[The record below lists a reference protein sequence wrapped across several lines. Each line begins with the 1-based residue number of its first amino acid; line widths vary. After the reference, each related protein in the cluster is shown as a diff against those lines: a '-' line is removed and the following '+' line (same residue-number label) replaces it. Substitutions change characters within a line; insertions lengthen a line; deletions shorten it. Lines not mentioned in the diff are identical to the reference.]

1 MTTPRKRPE
10 SAKPTRARE
19 ARPKRPARKSDAG
32 ARILSGLNDALA
44 YAKGDKSCA
53 TVVTVTRTVGAAVE
67 SYTGTVADLR
77 RLGVVPAA
85 KGAK

>member
-10 SAKPTRARE
+10 TVKPARARE
-19 ARPKRPARKSDAG
+19 ARPKPPRTGSGVKPPAG
-32 ARILSGLNDALA
+32 M
-44 YAKGDKSCA
+44 
-53 TVVTVTRTVGAAVE
+53 VTVTRTVGAAVE

-85 KGAK
+85 KRAK